1 MSSLHDA
8 ASESG
13 IFTESDLG
21 TSSSSLGSGI
31 GSASSTV
38 LDAPPPKSRIKKQSA
53 ETAVKAKEAFTPE
66 EIERQRKAAKAH
78 RIASG
83 MDWVILF
90 WLIVV
95 HAGALAAPWFFTWQG
110 LASIFLLHWMTGGIG
125 ICLGYHRYF
134 THRSFATRAPVRW
147 FLAAMGSLAGEGSVI
162 HWVANHRKHH
172 ALSDEPGDPHSPLDG
187 TLWSHMLW
195 FLPSFGTREE
205 YAAHNQRWAPDLASD
220 PVLVLMDKTFVL
232 WHVLCGLVLFGIGY
246 AWEGTHLAWSL
257 VVYGLFVRMVF
268 VLHST
273 WFVNSAS
280 HIWGYRNYE
289 TTDESRNN
297 WWVALITY
305 GEGWHNNHHAFPR
318 NARHGHR
325 WWEVDVTFLTIRLM
339 EKVGLA
345 WDVVDG
351 QQHKEQLV
359 RTRGKREA
367 IKTAEE

>member
-1 MSSLHDA
+1 MSTIPDTA
-8 ASESG
+8 PSESG
-13 IFTESDLG
+13 IFSESDLHVSPEG
-21 TSSSSLGSGI
+21 SSVGPAVLEPLPPERNELKSS
-31 GSASSTV
+31 
-38 LDAPPPKSRIKKQSA
+38 KSPRVERSR
-53 ETAVKAKEAFTPE
+53 E
-66 EIERQRKAAKAH
+66 EIERQRKAEKAH
-78 RIASG
+78 RVGSG
-83 MDWVILF
+83 IDWIILF
-90 WLIVV
+90 WLVAV
-95 HAGALAAPWFFTWQG
+95 HVGALAAPWTFTWQG
-110 LASIFLLHWMTGGIG
+110 LAAVFLLHWLTGGIG

-134 THRSFATRAPVRW
+134 THRSFATKAPIRW
-147 FLAAMGSLAGEGSVI
+147 FLAFMGSLAGEGSVI

-187 TLWSHMLW
+187 PWWSHMLW
-195 FLPSFGTREE
+195 FMPKFSGADYVKFNK
-205 YAAHNQRWAPDLASD
+205 HWAPDLEAD
-220 PVLVLMDKTFVL
+220 PVLRFLDRGFVF
-232 WHVLCGLVLFGIGY
+232 WHVLTGIVLFGLGY
-246 AWEGTHLAWSL
+246 AWQGPELAWSL
-257 VVYGLFVRMVF
+257 LVWGLFLRMVL

-280 HIWGYRNYE
+280 HMWGYRNYE
-289 TTDESRNN
+289 TTDESRNL

-325 WWEVDVTFLTIRLM
+325 WWEFDVTFLTVRML

-367 IKTAEE
+367 VAPEKPAP